1 MKFRVIQ
8 SNNRGL
14 ITKVGDKTF
23 YSRKPKTGEEKLS
36 LPTLFIWNKRPV
48 RLVARCWTRWTGECL
63 NEDFIYEVTDFRD
76 VIDITGQSQF
86 HQWSSQVLR
95 IKLWEMNLPKVEL
108 NGVSCPAPKD
118 VWEGNRNKSF
128 IYLNRRKERINNQ
141 TPQLSNK
148 EYNDIQKIYKTRDA
162 LNLKAGFIK
171 YHVDHIRP
179 LSKGGSHQLENLRIV
194 TAEFNLKKGSK
205 YSEIDS

>member
-23 YSRKPKTGEEKLS
+23 YSRKPKRGEEKLS
-36 LPTLFIWNKRPV
+36 LPTLFIWTKKTK
-48 RLVARCWTRWTGECL
+48 RLVARCWTSWTGESL

-76 VIDITGQSQF
+76 VIDITGQSQY
-86 HQWSSQVLR
+86 HQWSSQMLR
-95 IKLWEMNLPKVEL
+95 IKLWEMKLPKADL
-108 NGVSCPAPKD
+108 NGLSCPEPKD

-128 IYLNRRKERINNQ
+128 IYLKRRKDRIYNQ
-141 TPQLSNK
+141 TPQLSKK
-148 EYNDIQKIYKTRDA
+148 EKKDIAGIYRNRDE

-179 LSKGGSHQLENLRIV
+179 LSKGGSHQLENLRII
-194 TAEFNLKKGSK
+194 TAKLNQKKGSK
-205 YSEIDS
+205 FSENNF